1 VNDDRRFTAEA
12 HTYLDG
18 AQTGPVSEADRSD
31 ADRLRSAVE
40 AYSARI
46 AAPGRSLTD
55 AVMERVERRGKSKQ
69 PVWRWVFEPQPIRLR
84 PIWAPMMA
92 ALLLVLWLAVGNRG
106 PEGTPPLVMA
116 GADTVFVQ
124 FRLVA
129 PEASAVSLVGSFSDW
144 QSDQYTM
151 GREDGGVW
159 SLTLPLAIGEH
170 QYQFVVDGQR
180 WVPDPTAHAQV
191 DDGFGG
197 TNSVI
202 VVGPRGVVRS

>member
-1 VNDDRRFTAEA
+1 VNDDRRFSQDA

-18 AQTGPVSEADRSD
+18 EQAGPVSNADRSD
-31 ADRLRSAVE
+31 ADRLLDAVE
-40 AYSARI
+40 SYAARLS
-46 AAPGRSLTD
+46 APGPSLTA
-55 AVMERVERRGKSKQ
+55 AVMERVARRGTGRQ

-84 PIWAPMMA
+84 PIWAPIMA
-92 ALLLVLWLAVGNRG
+92 ALLLVVWLAVGSRG
-106 PEGTPPLVMA
+106 PDIAQPPVAA
-116 GADTVFVQ
+116 GVDTVFVQ

-129 PEASAVSLVGSFSDW
+129 PEASAVSLAGSFSNW
-144 QSDQYTM
+144 RSDLFTM
-151 GREDGGVW
+151 TREDGGVW

-170 QYQFVVDGQR
+170 HYQFVVDGQR
-180 WVPDPTAHAQV
+180 WIPDPTAHAQI